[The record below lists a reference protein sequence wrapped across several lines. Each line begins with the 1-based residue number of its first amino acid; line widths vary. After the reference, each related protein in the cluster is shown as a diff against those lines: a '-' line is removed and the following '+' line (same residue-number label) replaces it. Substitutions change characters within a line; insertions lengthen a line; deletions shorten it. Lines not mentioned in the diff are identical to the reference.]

1 MTRKNVLYFNQEYLC
16 ELASVVKKAT
26 IVISLVEESAT
37 VSNEDIKK
45 EILNELSKELAKI
58 PWLKE
63 VEKITISED

>member
-1 MTRKNVLYFNQEYLC
+1 
-16 ELASVVKKAT
+16 VVKKAT